1 MAPRQVSDRF
11 QKQDKLFRIGDRTAN
26 QANSLISMAIELLD
40 QVTGQSLLSR
50 YSKLGQSQLATI
62 KSSLEEAFTLLNQV
76 ERQLSA
82 SQDAYGG
89 LSGPPT

>member
-11 QKQDKLFRIGDRTAN
+11 QRQDKLFRIGDWTAN
-26 QANSLISMAIELLD
+26 QANPLLSMATELLD
-40 QVTGQSLLSR
+40 QVTVQSLLNC
-50 YSKLGQSQLATI
+50 YSKTGPSQLATI
-62 KSSLEEAFTLLNQV
+62 KSSLEEAFILLNQV